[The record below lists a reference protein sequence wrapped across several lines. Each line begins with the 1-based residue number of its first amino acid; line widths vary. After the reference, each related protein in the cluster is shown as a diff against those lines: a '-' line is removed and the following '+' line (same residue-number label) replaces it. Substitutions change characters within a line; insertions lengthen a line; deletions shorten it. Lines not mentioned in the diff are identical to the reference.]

1 MKELLYCYKEK
12 SVDISSTTYLLC
24 VINVVCER
32 PPTSLAAIATVV
44 VVVRR
49 ELAPRRVSEKRGKI
63 HHDHLVG
70 EQGALAGLYVN
81 WNRFEAISRQ
91 R

>member
-1 MKELLYCYKEK
+1 MIRKSFTALRENLLTD
-12 SVDISSTTYLLC
+12 DISSTTYLLRL
-24 VINVVCER
+24 INVVCER
-32 PPTSLAAIATVV
+32 PQTSLAAIATVV

-81 WNRFEAISRQ
+81 
-91 R
+91 

>member
-1 MKELLYCYKEK
+1 M
-12 SVDISSTTYLLC
+12 
-24 VINVVCER
+24 NA

-81 WNRFEAISRQ
+81 
-91 R
+91 

>member
-1 MKELLYCYKEK
+1 MSDDDGGAETFAEEDNFLPITVAL
-12 SVDISSTTYLLC
+12 VLGI
-24 VINVVCER
+24 
-32 PPTSLAAIATVV
+32 AIATVV

-81 WNRFEAISRQ
+81 
-91 R
+91 

>member
-1 MKELLYCYKEK
+1 M
-12 SVDISSTTYLLC
+12 
-24 VINVVCER
+24 NA
-32 PPTSLAAIATVV
+32 PQTSLAAIATVV

-81 WNRFEAISRQ
+81 
-91 R
+91 